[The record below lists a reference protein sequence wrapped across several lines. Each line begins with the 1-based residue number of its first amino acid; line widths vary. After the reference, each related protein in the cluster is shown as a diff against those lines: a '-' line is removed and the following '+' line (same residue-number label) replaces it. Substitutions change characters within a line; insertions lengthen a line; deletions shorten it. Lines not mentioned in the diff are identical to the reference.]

1 MAAGGLREF
10 LWAWVGPDDAWVRP
24 GDVGLPAGTGLRRT
38 PGPRREVAAPAGA
51 SVDYYVRLEHGQE
64 TNPSP
69 AALTR
74 ALLLDEEEGTHLYVL
89 ARQLANEGP
98 GATAIPTQGA
108 RARAASGLQSRV
120 PRTLVER
127 PPHNWGSCSFQSR

>member
-1 MAAGGLREF
+1 MLGIRPSGRLSTGRGLSRGRTLTLSSVRQEGARDWSHGPLLAAGGLREF
-10 LWAWVGPDDAWVRP
+10 LRAWVGPDDAWVRP

-74 ALLLDEEEGTHLYVL
+74 ALLLD
-89 ARQLANEGP
+89 
-98 GATAIPTQGA
+98 
-108 RARAASGLQSRV
+108 
-120 PRTLVER
+120 
-127 PPHNWGSCSFQSR
+127 